1 MNAITP
7 KPENEKP
14 KTEPKASQVRPPVL
28 ATRLGRGRL
37 GGSTICDLLVQRA
50 RLAHRPVTVAD
61 GDLLNSTLSGLYPP
75 GSPGGASQPKSAQ
88 PAHVG
93 EWIEDLVHQMM
104 STKASTVLDLG
115 GGNSALAD
123 LEHELPLVDFCNEA
137 GVTCLPLY
145 FCGPEKD
152 DFDHIVSLHRA
163 GHFKGPRSILFLNES
178 LIRAGQTPA
187 EAFEWFFERP
197 ELEQMEKEG
206 MKMIYIRRLSCLT
219 SMRATGLSFYD
230 AASNK
235 PGRDGHPLPPMR
247 QFMVR
252 KWLTQLEQDFVE
264 AGVAELLP

>member
-1 MNAITP
+1 MNAIPP
-7 KPENEKP
+7 KPETEKP
-14 KTEPKASQVRPPVL
+14 KPEPKASQVRAPVL

-37 GGSTICDLLVQRA
+37 GGSTMCDMLVQRA
-50 RLAHRPVTVAD
+50 RLAHRAVTVAD
-61 GDLLNSTLSGLYPP
+61 GDLLNSTLAGLYPA

-93 EWIEDLVHQMM
+93 EWIEGLVHKMM
-104 STKASTVLDLG
+104 STGASTVLDLG

-152 DFDHIVSLHRA
+152 DFDHIVSLHQA
-163 GHFKGPRSILFLNES
+163 GHFRGPQSVLFLNES
-178 LIRAGQTPA
+178 LIRAGQTAA
-187 EAFEWFFERP
+187 EAFEWFFKRP
-197 ELEQMEKEG
+197 ELERMTKEG
-206 MKMIYIRRLSCLT
+206 VKILYIPRLPCLG
-219 SMRATGLSFYD
+219 SMRETGLSFYD

-235 PGRDGHPLPPMR
+235 PGRDGQPLPPMR

-252 KWLTQLEQDFVE
+252 KWLKQLEHDFVE
-264 AGVAELLP
+264 TGVAELLP

>member
-1 MNAITP
+1 MNAIP
-7 KPENEKP
+7 SKPETEKP
-14 KTEPKASQVRPPVL
+14 KPEPKASQVRAPVL

-37 GGSTICDLLVQRA
+37 GGSTMCDLLVQRA
-50 RLAHRPVTVAD
+50 RLAHRAVTVAD
-61 GDLLNSTLSGLYPP
+61 GDLLNSTLAGLYPP

-93 EWIEDLVHQMM
+93 EWIEDLVHKMM

-152 DFDHIVSLHRA
+152 DFDHIVSLHQA
-163 GHFKGPRSILFLNES
+163 GHFRGPQSVLFLNES
-178 LIRAGQTPA
+178 LIRAGQTAA
-187 EAFEWFFERP
+187 EAFEWFFKRP
-197 ELEQMEKEG
+197 ELERMTKEG
-206 MKMIYIRRLSCLT
+206 VKILYIPRLPCLS
-219 SMRATGLSFYD
+219 SMRETGLSFYD

-235 PGRDGHPLPPMR
+235 PGRDGQPLPPMR

-252 KWLTQLEQDFVE
+252 KWLKQLEHDFVE
-264 AGVAELLP
+264 TGVADLLP